1 MPTGNLSQYSQL
13 EQPTL
18 IVDGQ
23 KFTKREIL
31 LRYGTLA
38 DTQNPAGWHVVVFFD
53 RQLQCLSL
61 LVAAQSC
68 LLDQNQ
74 VLNFASESE
83 RRFRQISH
91 ISL

>member
-23 KFTKREIL
+23 NFTKREIL
-31 LRYGTLA
+31 LRYGTPA
-38 DTQNPAGWHVVVFFD
+38 DMQNPAVGIVVVFSD
-53 RQLQCLSL
+53 RQLPYLSL
-61 LVAAQSC
+61 LAAAQSC
-68 LLDQNQ
+68 LRSKI